1 MFRVHNKNTRKKKFL
16 PLPPSKKKKC
26 YKWKLEVD
34 SENLHAQR
42 VTKIGRKEVD
52 PSRGLSGSKTF
63 GVSNASK
70 LAKNGFN

>member
-1 MFRVHNKNTRKKKFL
+1 MFRVHNKNTRKKSSS
-16 PLPPSKKKKC
+16 PSPPPKKKC

-42 VTKIGRKEVD
+42 VIKMGRKGVE
-52 PSRGLSGSKTF
+52 PSRSLSGSKTF

>member
-16 PLPPSKKKKC
+16 PLPLLQKKKC

-42 VTKIGRKEVD
+42 VMKMGRKGVE